1 MKAIVKT
8 RPEPGIEVQERP
20 MPEPG
25 DNEVLIKLQA
35 GSLCGSD
42 LHMYHWELPELAPF
56 INFPVA
62 IGHEFSG
69 QVAKTGKNVDHLA
82 EGDYVTAIPEW
93 ACGVCANCR
102 TGRPEFCLDRK
113 HPGMFLFDGFFQEFF
128 CLPTSA
134 HISKLPEKPDI
145 EAFALTEPLAVS
157 LAAVEAAVLEI
168 GCRAAVLGPG
178 PIGLLILQLL
188 RLVSPELLM
197 MTGTSDDTARLEMAR
212 KIGAD
217 VVVDVNREDPVDKAV
232 SLTGGPLGGGLDLV
246 FEASGHP
253 AAIDQGLKM
262 LKPGGTLIIVAIHS
276 KPAEIDTFSLV
287 VGKKKIQGA
296 FGFELEQWEK
306 AVGLIASGRV
316 DTAALIT
323 HRIPISRAQEGFR
336 LAERKEAVK
345 VIFTPE

>member
-1 MKAIVKT
+1 MKTIVKT
-8 RPEPGIEVQERP
+8 RPEPGIEVLERA

-82 EGDYVTAIPEW
+82 EGDYVTSIPGW

-102 TGRPEFCLDRK
+102 TGRSEFCLDRK
-113 HPGMFLFDGFFQEFF
+113 HPGMFLSDGFFQEYF

-134 HISKLPEKPDI
+134 HISKVPEKPDI
-145 EAFALTEPLAVS
+145 EAFALTEPLSVS
-157 LAAVEAAVLEI
+157 LGAVEAAAPKI
-168 GCRAAVLGPG
+168 GRKAAVLGPG

-188 RLVSPELLM
+188 KLVSPDLLM
-197 MTGTSDDTARLEMAR
+197 MTGTSDDAARLEMAG
-212 KIGAD
+212 KMGAD
-217 VVVDVNREDPVDKAV
+217 VVVDVSREDPVNKAA
-232 SLTGGPLGGGLDLV
+232 SLAGDPLGGDLDLV

-287 VGKKKIQGA
+287 LGKKKIQGV

-323 HRIPISRAQEGFR
+323 HRIPISEAQQGFQ
-336 LAERKEAVK
+336 LAEQKETVK

>member
-8 RPEPGIEVQERP
+8 RPEPGIEVLERA

-35 GSLCGSD
+35 GSLCGTD
-42 LHMYHWELPELAPF
+42 LHMYHWELAGIAPL
-56 INFPVA
+56 INLPVVL
-62 IGHEFSG
+62 GHEFSG

-82 EGDYVTAIPEW
+82 EGDYVTAMPGW

-102 TGRPEFCLDRK
+102 TGRSGFCLEPK
-113 HPGMFLFDGFFQEFF
+113 QPGMYLSDGFFQEYF

-134 HISKLPEKPDI
+134 RISKVPEKPDI
-145 EAFALTEPLAVS
+145 EAFALTEPLTVS
-157 LAAVEAAVLEI
+157 LGAVEAAAPEI
-168 GCRAAVLGPG
+168 GCKAAVLGPG

-188 RLVSPELLM
+188 RLVSPDLLI
-197 MTGTSDDTARLEMAR
+197 MTGTSDDAVRLDMAR
-212 KIGAD
+212 KMGAD
-217 VVVDVNREDPVDKAV
+217 AVVDISREDPVDKAA
-232 SLTGGPLGGGLDLV
+232 SLTGGPMAGGLDLV

-262 LKPGGTLIIVAIHS
+262 LKSGGTLIVAGIHS
-276 KPAEIDTFSLV
+276 KPAEIDTFSMVL
-287 VGKKKIQGA
+287 GNKKMQGVL
-296 FGFELEQWEK
+296 GFEPEQWEK

-323 HRIPISRAQEGFR
+323 HRIPISEAQQGFR
-336 LAERKEAVK
+336 LADRKEAVK

>member
-8 RPEPGIEVQERP
+8 RPEPGIEVLERP
-20 MPEPG
+20 IPEPG
-25 DNEVLIKLQA
+25 DDEVLIKLQA

-42 LHMYHWELPELAPF
+42 LHMYHWELPEIAPF
-56 INFPVA
+56 INLPVVL
-62 IGHEFSG
+62 GHEFSG

-82 EGDYVTAIPEW
+82 EGDYVTAIPGW

-102 TGRPEFCLDRK
+102 TGRSEFCLDQK
-113 HPGMFLFDGFFQEFF
+113 HPGMFLSDGFFQEYF

-145 EAFALTEPLAVS
+145 EAFALTEPLTVS
-157 LAAVEAAVLEI
+157 LGAVEAAAPGI
-168 GCRAAVLGPG
+168 GCKAAILGPG

-188 RLVSPELLM
+188 RLVNPDFLM
-197 MTGTSDDTARLEMAR
+197 VTGTSDDATRLEMAR
-212 KIGAD
+212 KMGAD
-217 VVVDVNREDPVDKAV
+217 VVVDVNREDPVDKAA
-232 SLTGGPLGGGLDLV
+232 SLTGGPMDFGLDLV

-287 VGKKKIQGA
+287 VGKKKIQGV
-296 FGFELEQWEK
+296 FGFEPEQWEK

-323 HRIPISRAQEGFR
+323 HRIPISEAQEGFR